1 MGQAALG
8 SGVEGEGVPQ
18 GPVSSSP
25 PRGEGAAHPGSGII
39 KSARE
44 DQIPGKAL
52 GSTPKSS
59 DGISPSRSP
68 SKVEVVQGGSPVA
81 GHGHG
86 QGQGGSPVAGH
97 GHGQGQG
104 GSPVAGQGQ
113 GQGQGGSPVAGHG
126 HGQGQGGGDVL
137 GNELRRRATWEPGSV
152 VEVYCS
158 SLGQWCVGLVANI
171 NKDGLLTVR
180 FADKSGGLLAKN
192 LVRSDMQLAT
202 FGSNTSELPP
212 GVQAVPSQS
221 RPGQMSY
228 LDTAAALKFHSLEL
242 AWRHHLE
249 RLIDPTVDPRKYAGP
264 PTSRN
269 SNRSPDGASSDGS
282 PVCSPAAAVAAV
294 AGNGRWTWWPSGN

>member
-68 SKVEVVQGGSPVA
+68 SKVEVV
-81 GHGHG
+81 
-86 QGQGGSPVAGH
+86 
-97 GHGQGQG
+97 
-104 GSPVAGQGQ
+104 
-113 GQGQGGSPVAGHG
+113 QGGSPVAGHG